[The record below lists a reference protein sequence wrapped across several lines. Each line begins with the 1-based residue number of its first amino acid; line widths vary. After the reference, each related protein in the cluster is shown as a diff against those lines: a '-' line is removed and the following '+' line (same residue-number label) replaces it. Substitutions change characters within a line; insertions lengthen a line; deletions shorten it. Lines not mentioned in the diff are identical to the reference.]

1 MGYSK
6 HELGAIEMLY
16 FLKKIVILH
25 PYLTTTATFFC
36 PQGGRC
42 GKIRLYT
49 RFQSDIE
56 VLTPYL
62 WSYVIP
68 TTVEALLATTLVSEQ
83 L

>member
-6 HELGAIEMLY
+6 HELGPINMLH

-25 PYLTTTATFFC
+25 PYLLTKATFFC

-49 RFQSDIE
+49 RFQPDIE

-62 WSYVIP
+62 CSYVIP
-68 TTVEALLATTLVSEQ
+68 TTVEALLATTLVSDQ
-83 L
+83 V